1 MTLSLKSE
9 PINSDLDIL
18 TLDPLYDAADDN
30 DKSGS
35 VENSRVAKR
44 LFPSGIRI
52 FNQKMS
58 ESCIC
63 WILPKYDAWNRTNAC
78 FLLNFLHLELNC
90 DINQQYWSLF
100 MPKMLRLAAI
110 IWKCPDFLPEMSGIL
125 DTRIPP
131 FCNSANTKGWAQLK
145 LATN

>member
-1 MTLSLKSE
+1 MKAWKRELGEVDSKVLKLEKLLQELVHTNKDIAVTLSLKSE

-63 WILPKYDAWNRTNAC
+63 
-78 FLLNFLHLELNC
+78 
-90 DINQQYWSLF
+90 
-100 MPKMLRLAAI
+100 
-110 IWKCPDFLPEMSGIL
+110 
-125 DTRIPP
+125 
-131 FCNSANTKGWAQLK
+131 
-145 LATN
+145 